1 MKTVLITGSSSG
13 IGRDTAILFQKEGW
27 NVAATMR
34 RPENETE
41 LNQLENV
48 QVLHLDATNRE
59 SIISA
64 VNTTIETFGNF
75 DVVVNNAG
83 YGLAGPLEAV
93 KPDQLTRQY
102 DTNVFGPIYVMQAT
116 LPHFRARKSGLF
128 INISSIGG
136 RITLPFNT
144 LYHGTKFALEGI
156 SEALNYELNPLGI
169 RVKLVEPGGVKT
181 DFAGRSLDL
190 MSDPNITDYD
200 EMMQKIL
207 AIFQDPSR
215 TDTYSTGADIAKVI
229 FRAATDGTAQIR
241 YPAGN
246 DAIEML
252 GQRPSLT
259 DEQYVE
265 MTAKNFGL

>member
-48 QVLHLDATNRE
+48 QVLRLDATDRE
-59 SIISA
+59 SIVSA
-64 VNTTIETFGNF
+64 INTTIETFGNL
-75 DVVVNNAG
+75 DVVINNAG
-83 YGLAGPLEAV
+83 YGLAGPFEAV
-93 KPDQLTRQY
+93 TPDQLTRQY
-102 DTNVFGPIYVMQAT
+102 ATNVFGPIYVMQAT
-116 LPHFRARKSGLF
+116 LPHFRSRRNGLF
-128 INISSIGG
+128 INISSVGG

-200 EMMQKIL
+200 QMMQKIL

-215 TDTYSTGADIAKVI
+215 ADTYSTGADIAKVI
-229 FRAATDGTAQIR
+229 FQAATDDTDQIR

-246 DAIEML
+246 DAIQML
-252 GQRPSLT
+252 GQRPSMT
-259 DEQYVE
+259 DEEYVAT
-265 MTAKNFGL
+265 TAKNFGL

>member
-13 IGRDTAILFQKEGW
+13 IGRDTVIHFQREGW

-34 RPENETE
+34 RPEDETE

-48 QVLHLDATNRE
+48 QVLRLDATDRE

-64 VNTTIETFGNF
+64 VNTTIETFGNL
-75 DVVVNNAG
+75 DVVINNAG

-116 LPHFRARKSGLF
+116 LPHFRAQKSGLF
-128 INISSIGG
+128 INISSVGG
-136 RITLPFNT
+136 RITLPFMT
-144 LYHGTKFALEGI
+144 LYHGTKYALEGI

-181 DFAGRSLDL
+181 DFAGRSLDM
-190 MSDPNITDYD
+190 MSDPNTTDYD
-200 EMMQKIL
+200 EITQKVL
-207 AIFQDPSR
+207 ATYQEPSR
-215 TDTYSTGADIAKVI
+215 EDAFSTGADIAKVI
-229 FRAATDGTAQIR
+229 FTAATDGTAQIR

-252 GQRPSLT
+252 GQRPTMS
-259 DEQYVE
+259 DEAYVE